1 MMSSK
6 ELLVE
11 ISKGAL
17 IAIIFISL
25 TLTMTPVK
33 AAQDDN
39 DQIDDYEIG
48 GMYINHYLYYNDL
61 HVPKPI
67 VTGFIETMVDNYLGY
82 EAFVIHDAE
91 ILNTYW
97 YNSDYYPSDQ
107 YPHMDSVDVF
117 IFAGHGD
124 KYMIGL
130 WDYTENDPDPTPVSG
145 NMVDFSQLLLH
156 TDLEWAFIV
165 SCDTLNVTND
175 TISNLRLSIIG
186 EGLHSFFGMHSGLW
200 GTSDFG
206 EYLAD
211 KLSVWSIS
219 NWQAWASTVHAK
231 SRDGSD
237 EAAVVFAYVLKLSY
251 GIPISY
257 PTPKDVLAGRVGPNF
272 VGYIVIDYRNE
283 DIVEPYIDPTA
294 YTNAIVYAYLY
305 WEDVI

>member
-107 YPHMDSVDVF
+107 YPHIDSVDVS
-117 IFAGHGD
+117 
-124 KYMIGL
+124 YML
-130 WDYTENDPDPTPVSG
+130 
-145 NMVDFSQLLLH
+145 
-156 TDLEWAFIV
+156 
-165 SCDTLNVTND
+165 VT
-175 TISNLRLSIIG
+175 
-186 EGLHSFFGMHSGLW
+186 
-200 GTSDFG
+200 GTSTWPVCG
-206 EYLAD
+206 T
-211 KLSVWSIS
+211 I
-219 NWQAWASTVHAK
+219 
-231 SRDGSD
+231 
-237 EAAVVFAYVLKLSY
+237 LKTILIPRLLV
-251 GIPISY
+251 GI
-257 PTPKDVLAGRVGPNF
+257 
-272 VGYIVIDYRNE
+272 
-283 DIVEPYIDPTA
+283 
-294 YTNAIVYAYLY
+294 
-305 WEDVI
+305 W